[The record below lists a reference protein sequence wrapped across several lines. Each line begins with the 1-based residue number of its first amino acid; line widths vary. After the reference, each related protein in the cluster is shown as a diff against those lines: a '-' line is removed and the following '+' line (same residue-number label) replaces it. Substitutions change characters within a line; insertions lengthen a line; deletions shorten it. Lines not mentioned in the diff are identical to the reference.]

1 MKKLGIT
8 IIITTIFFGLSFGVI
23 TLYFQS
29 AEIKIQTEIRAMDR
43 QIQQLS
49 EDQKVLDVEIDRIA
63 KRIDL
68 ERVAKKIAM
77 DYPSSQQEIVLA
89 LNDGISAYDGVV
101 LASRR

>member
-1 MKKLGIT
+1 MKRWGIT

-23 TLYFQS
+23 TLYCQS
-29 AEIKIQTEIRAMDR
+29 AEIKIQNEIRSMEVD
-43 QIQQLS
+43 IQQLS
-49 EDQKVLDVEIDRIA
+49 ENQKVLDVEIDRLA

>member
-1 MKKLGIT
+1 MKKWGIT
-8 IIITTIFFGLSFGVI
+8 IIITAIFFGLSFGVI
-23 TLYFQS
+23 TLCCQS
-29 AEIKIQTEIRAMDR
+29 AEIKIQNEIRAMDG

-49 EDQKVLDVEIDRIA
+49 ENQKVLDVEIDRIA
-63 KRIDL
+63 KAMDL

-77 DYPSSQQEIVLA
+77 DYPNSQQEIVLA